1 MTAHTVAHVADVRDG
16 SSLRVDVDGHK
27 ICLAHIGDEWFAI
40 GDTCSHADF
49 PLSAGMVW
57 PDDCAVECPK
67 HGALFSLRTGMP
79 NSLPATVP
87 VPVYPVHVDGDDVV
101 VEVP

>member
-1 MTAHTVAHVADVRDG
+1 VSSHTVAHVDDLRSGDAM
-16 SSLRVDVDGHK
+16 RVDAAGHK
-27 ICLAHIGDEWFAI
+27 ICLARIGEEWFAI

-67 HGALFSLRTGMP
+67 HGALFSLRTGQP

-87 VPVYPVHVDGDDVV
+87 VAVYAVRVVGDDVV